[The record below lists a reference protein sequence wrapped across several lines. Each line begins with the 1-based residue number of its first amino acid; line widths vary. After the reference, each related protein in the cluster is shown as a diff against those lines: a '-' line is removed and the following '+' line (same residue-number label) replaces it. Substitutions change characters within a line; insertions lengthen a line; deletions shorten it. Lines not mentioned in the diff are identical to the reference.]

1 MPPCDLLRSSA
12 EPCDIVSRPHLN
24 DCLLPPCVRERLAK
38 LISDPAGLPDSV
50 SILLRAKLEGAAS
63 GSLAECEGRALP
75 ERRVVYMVSGGGA
88 QSAYLTAEGAPQAGK
103 IPVSSLLGATLL
115 GMGRLQK
122 APLPQESGTVATLVV
137 LGVSDS

>member
-1 MPPCDLLRSSA
+1 
-12 EPCDIVSRPHLN
+12 
-24 DCLLPPCVRERLAK
+24 
-38 LISDPAGLPDSV
+38 
-50 SILLRAKLEGAAS
+50 
-63 GSLAECEGRALP
+63 
-75 ERRVVYMVSGGGA
+75 MVSGGGA

-103 IPVSSLLGATLL
+103 IPVSSLLGGATLL